1 MFMHIFTIF
10 CAYLCICCAY
20 LRIFMHVFISFM
32 HIYAYCCTR
41 HPYLCI
47 FYVYLCIFKHI
58 YECVCIFD
66 AYLYTSAFFMH
77 IYTYSHISI
86 HEKTL
91 IRCQWK
97 IMQPGYTPQG
107 VAISAST
114 LNIHLSISITGS
126 IDIHSKAEPEWPH
139 GTVAG
144 SALCAYIYV
153 HVNNVILIYTHLQKT
168 KNTCLQI
175 TPF

>member
-10 CAYLCICCAY
+10 CAYLCIFCAY
-20 LRIFMHVFISFM
+20 LLIFMYVFISFM

-66 AYLYTSAFFMH
+66 AYLYTFVFCMH
-77 IYTYSHISI
+77 IYTYLHISI

-91 IRCQWK
+91 ICCQWK
-97 IMQPGYTPQG
+97 IMQQGYTPEG
-107 VAISAST
+107 VEITAST
-114 LNIHLSISITGS
+114 RNIKVVSEHYRKQSTYIRMLYRSDPMARWRARRCAP
-126 IDIHSKAEPEWPH
+126 IDIWTSIAFNK
-139 GTVAG
+139 
-144 SALCAYIYV
+144 
-153 HVNNVILIYTHLQKT
+153 VNLFI
-168 KNTCLQI
+168 
-175 TPF
+175 